1 MCTTCEVFM
10 EFTFQEGGENLVEAF
25 KSSGKL
31 SSNRIHE
38 YEETVRQ
45 EIQETG

>member
-1 MCTTCEVFM
+1 M
-10 EFTFQEGGENLVEAF
+10 EFKFQKGDEYLVEAF

-31 SSNRIHE
+31 SSSRIHE
-38 YEETVRQ
+38 YEETVGQ